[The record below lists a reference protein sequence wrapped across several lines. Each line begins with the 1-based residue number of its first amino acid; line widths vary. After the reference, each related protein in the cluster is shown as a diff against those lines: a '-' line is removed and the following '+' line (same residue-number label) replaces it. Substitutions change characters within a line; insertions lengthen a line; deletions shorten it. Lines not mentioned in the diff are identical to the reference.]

1 MAVISQDLKAIVE
14 DKDTLKVVAT
24 TDRDGVPH
32 VVYKGSI
39 HIEDDKFVFYDLLQS
54 SSTNKNLV
62 NAIWFD
68 KKIAINILSKD
79 KRSFHIVGHPEKSI
93 SAGKDFEEI
102 YNRIQEEHD
111 RSWDLN
117 AIWYIIP
124 EEINEVSYT
133 VRQQEQKEKFPI
145 LGHLDQ
151 FTRREL

>member
-1 MAVISQDLKAIVE
+1 MAVISQDLKDIFE
-14 DKDTLKVVAT
+14 DKETLKVVAT

-32 VVYKGSI
+32 VVYKGSL

-54 SSTNKNLV
+54 STTNKNLV

-68 KKIAINILSKD
+68 KKVAINILSKD
-79 KRSFHIVGHPEKSI
+79 KRSFHIVGRPEKSI
-93 SAGKDFEEI
+93 TAGKGFEEV
-102 YNRIQEEHD
+102 YNKIQSEHD
-111 RSWDLN
+111 RSFDLN

-133 VRQQEQKEKFPI
+133 VRRQEQQEKFPI

-151 FTRREL
+151 FTRR